1 MIIQAGIIIIAAAL
15 FIFATSIF
23 YSAVET
29 SVKGDP
35 TVGAHTMG
43 TYIDFAYASSN
54 PIKIYHEIPS
64 DLQGNPGYGTVL
76 YNPQNGNLKV
86 NKYPQDFI
94 SEFILN
100 AGFGE
105 VTIEEGLTV
114 YALTKWRNNLKGL
127 DAQYSLLTAKY
138 TERATLEV
146 TAFKDLPNTEKV
158 ALLSDDFPYK
168 HEGGNKW
175 RSKSTGKFVS
185 NDIVQKKAI
194 LEFESEA
201 FERAGKDSA
210 KEVMLTF
217 TPRIFQKISTG
228 GASEEALAFVSKR
241 NFKGGEVKPLAD
253 FARTNNDEALKFME
267 SEGSELVA
275 TMYQNGHGMEN
286 AFETAG
292 KSQDDFIKYLATD
305 DDSAKLIFESAITGT
320 EGATIKEA
328 IAKNPEGMSELI
340 RSSSDD
346 FTEFSAKLIE
356 FNEKNPSAIQ
366 LGQRVE
372 ASAFTETQVIIR
384 DPDLM
389 KDVQKSLASF
399 DDLHTNTFKPLSG
412 EEGKAVRKS
421 LAGSEL
427 AQNAIK
433 NPVARGEITEAIV
446 KPLAQSDSLLGK
458 RVTDIAAQKNIWGK
472 STHLLTVVGSGTWK
486 VITVPGKAAK
496 VVLTTN
502 PLTTL
507 RRGGSAVL
515 SGSKAVLSGTGKVLK
530 FSLWTAPK
538 YVFGGQMYSDA
549 GALVAKKYSSS
560 IGGKA
565 IAKLTGKK
573 LVTSAARNG
582 PVRAANEAIECKLV
596 QAPPIIGMAL
606 CYFGKGVL
614 NTGMASL
621 EYFFTYVPISHFIER
636 SQDATTAV
644 NQNWGEF
651 SGHSVGKPIKV
662 TNPNCE
668 SEPAVRNVPVVEGL
682 YDWGPIE
689 FLSDLPLIGYAVDFL
704 LAPVKA
710 LEALLQTPSSQ
721 PVLDKAKEYE
731 LVENGDGA
739 CSNSHNYL
747 LSDEAVYATS
757 TTEEVLGA
765 ASTVAGGVYTSPS
778 GAAFGLAKYSIGH
791 PESKLGPIK
800 APFWGCSLL
809 AVIPEVQD
817 WTPGCLTIWTA
828 GYVSMWAD
836 PELSTGQLVA
846 LEGTTF
852 FLGGPMAN
860 VVVNFYLH
868 NPIDSTNFFP
878 YLSKSG
884 GMINTGDYYYIENPY
899 VISITKE
906 FDEEGESIV
915 TLDKEI

>member
-43 TYIDFAYASSN
+43 TYVDFAYASSN
-54 PIKIYHEIPS
+54 PIIIYHEIPS

-76 YNPQNGNLKV
+76 YNPQSGKLKV

-114 YALTKWRNNLKGL
+114 YALTKWRSNLKGL
-127 DAQYSLLTAKY
+127 DTQYALLTAKY
-138 TERATLEV
+138 TKRATEEV
-146 TAFKDLPNTEKV
+146 VEFNEIPNAEK
-158 ALLSDDFPYK
+158 AATLGDDFPYK
-168 HEGGNKW
+168 HEGGNQW

-185 NDIVQKKAI
+185 NDIVQKKAT
-194 LEFESEA
+194 LEFENEA

-210 KEVMLTF
+210 REVMLTY
-217 TPRIFQKISTG
+217 TPRIFQSISTG
-228 GASEEALAFVSKR
+228 GASQEALAYVSKR

-253 FARTNNDEALKFME
+253 FARTNNDEALRFME
-267 SEGSELVA
+267 SEGSALVA
-275 TMYQNGHGMEN
+275 TMYQKGHGMED

-292 KSQDDFIKYLATD
+292 KSQDNFIKYLGSN
-305 DDSAKLIFESAITGT
+305 DDSAKLILDSAITGT
-320 EGATIKEA
+320 EGEA
-328 IAKNPEGMSELI
+328 IRDAFYLRPEEMSELM

-346 FTEFSAKLIE
+346 FSEFSAKLIE
-356 FNEKNPSAIQ
+356 FNEKNPDYIQ
-366 LGQRVE
+366 LGQKVE
-372 ASAFTETQVIIR
+372 TNAYTGTEVIIR
-384 DPDLM
+384 DPDRM
-389 KDVQKSLASF
+389 KDVQKSLASV
-399 DDLHTNTFKPLSG
+399 DELHTNTFKPLSG

-446 KPLAQSDSLLGK
+446 KPLAQSADPLLGK
-458 RVTDIAAQKNIWGK
+458 RVTDISAQKNIWGK

-502 PLTTL
+502 PLTTV
-507 RRGGSAVL
+507 RRAGSAVR
-515 SGSKAVLSGTGKVLK
+515 SGTRSVLAAGQKGVIKVWGGVTYVYTGKLFTDSGK
-530 FSLWTAPK
+530 LISR
-538 YVFGGQMYSDA
+538 
-549 GALVAKKYSSS
+549 KYSSS

-573 LVTSAARNG
+573 LVQSAARNA
-582 PVRAANEAIECKLV
+582 PIRAANEAIECKLV

-606 CYFGKGVL
+606 CYIGKGII
-614 NTGMASL
+614 NAGMAGL
-621 EYFFTYVPISHFIER
+621 EYAFTYVPISHFIKR

-682 YDWGPIE
+682 YDWGPIN
-689 FLSDLPLIGYAVDFL
+689 FLSDLPLIGYAVDFV

-721 PVLDKAKEYE
+721 PVLDESKEYT

-757 TTEEVLGA
+757 TAEA
-765 ASTVAGGVYTSPS
+765 VAGATSTGATS
-778 GAAFGLAKYSIGH
+778 TGAAFGLAKYSIGH

-800 APFWGCSLL
+800 APFWGCSML
-809 AVIPEVQD
+809 AIIPEAQD
-817 WTPGCLTIWTA
+817 WTPGCLTLWTA

-846 LEGTTF
+846 LQGTTF
-852 FLGGPMAN
+852 FLGGPIAN
-860 VVVNFYLH
+860 GVVNFYLH

-884 GMINTGDYYYIENPY
+884 GMINTGDYYYIEDPY